1 MQGEMVQN
9 AGWNAAK
16 RKAKSINIHY
26 NCINKTF
33 QNHEKYGLKGQNRGL
48 KVGFLGVKWGQL
60 DLKKHEHPTKIERQ
74 NGAKRELF
82 SRKETKQKA

>member
-16 RKAKSINIHY
+16 RKAKSINIRC

-33 QNHEKYGLKGQNRGL
+33 QNHEKYGLKGQNRG
-48 KVGFLGVKWGQL
+48 KKNGSLGVKWGQL
-60 DLKKHEHPTKIERQ
+60 DLKKHEHSTKIERQ

-82 SRKETKQKA
+82 SQKETKQKT